1 MDYLQK
7 IQFAANSY
15 YNRGLEMA
23 KERDLSGA
31 ALYLKRALQFN
42 KYHTDARNLLGLI
55 FYEMGE
61 TSDALTQ
68 WVISINLQPENNR
81 ADHYLDE
88 VQRKPGQLEIASQMV
103 KKFNQAL
110 FYAQNDSDDQG
121 GSDDL
126 AVLQLKRIVEE
137 KPNFVK
143 AHLLLALL
151 YMEHGDHTKAGKSLF
166 KVLQIDKTNQKAQ
179 RYMEYVKS
187 RTGKADVEKRK
198 MKNAFSHREMQD
210 DDVILPPTYKENTG
224 WQSII
229 NIAIGLFLGA
239 VLVVF
244 MVMPARERSLNYEHN
259 QEMRAYADKLNLA
272 NQKADSLQ
280 KEADQY
286 RQEKEAAEENLSSLM
301 GDSDSTLSQYGTM
314 VQILNA
320 WRKGDIQTAVQL
332 YIGLDQSKI
341 TDESMAGVLGELQAE
356 MNASAPAVL
365 ESLGAQSTAAG
376 DYDTALHYYEKYM
389 EINDKNPQI
398 IFNMAMIYKTKGDE
412 ETADQLFGQVIMNFA
427 DSPLAESAR
436 AERGY

>member
-88 VQRKPGQLEIASQMV
+88 VQRKPGQLEIASQTI
-103 KKFNQAL
+103 KKYNQAL
-110 FYAQNDSDDQG
+110 FHAQG

-229 NIAIGLFLGA
+229 NIAIGLVLGA

-280 KEADQY
+280 K
-286 RQEKEAAEENLSSLM
+286 EKEAAEENLSSLM

>member
-88 VQRKPGQLEIASQMV
+88 IQRKPGQLEIESQNV
-103 KKFNQAL
+103 KTFNQAL
-110 FYAQNDSDDQG
+110 WHAQN

-126 AVLQLKRIVEE
+126 AILQLARVVESN
-137 KPNFVK
+137 PHFVK

-229 NIAIGLFLGA
+229 NIAIGLVLGA

>member
-23 KERDLSGA
+23 RERNLSGA
-31 ALYLKRALQFN
+31 AEYLKRALQLN

-55 FYEMGE
+55 FYETGE
-61 TSDALTQ
+61 TSSALVQ
-68 WVISINLQPENNR
+68 WVVSVNLQPDGNR

-88 VQRKPGQLEIASQMV
+88 VQRKPGKLEIASQTI
-103 KKFNQAL
+103 KKYNQAL
-110 FYAQNDSDDQG
+110 IHAQN

-151 YMEHGDHTKAGKSLF
+151 YMQHEDFPKAGRSLY
-166 KVLQIDKTNQKAQ
+166 KVLQIDKNNVKAQ

-198 MKNAFSHREMQD
+198 MNHAFSHREMQD

-229 NIAIGLFLGA
+229 NIAIGLVLGA
-239 VLVVF
+239 VVVLF
-244 MVMPARERSLNYEHN
+244 LVMPARERALNYEHN
-259 QEMRAYADKLNLA
+259 QEMRTYADKLNLA
-272 NQKADSLQ
+272 NQ
-280 KEADQY
+280 EADKLKQTASQY
-286 RQEKEAAEENLSSLM
+286 QSEKEKAQEELNSM
-301 GDSDSTLSQYGTM
+301 IGASDSTLEQYKIM
-314 VQILNA
+314 IRILDAVRNN
-320 WRKGDIQTAVQL
+320 DVQTAVQN
-332 YIGLDQSKI
+332 YISLDQSKI
-341 TDESMAGVLGELQAE
+341 TDEALGHVLDEINAE
-356 MNASAPAVL
+356 MVSVAPDVL

-376 DYDTALHYYEKYM
+376 DLDTALYYYGKYM
-389 EINDKNPQI
+389 EINDRNPQI
-398 IFNMAMIYKTKGDE
+398 IFNMAMIYKEKGE
-412 ETADQLFGQVIMNFA
+412 KETADQLFGQVIMNFT
-427 DSPLAESAR
+427 DSELAERAK

>member
-88 VQRKPGQLEIASQMV
+88 VQRKPGQLEIASQTI
-103 KKFNQAL
+103 KKYNQAL
-110 FYAQNDSDDQG
+110 FHAQG

-151 YMEHGDHTKAGKSLF
+151 YMEHGDHTKAGKALF

-341 TDESMAGVLGELQAE
+341 CLLYT
-356 MNASAPAVL
+356 
-365 ESLGAQSTAAG
+365 
-376 DYDTALHYYEKYM
+376 
-389 EINDKNPQI
+389 
-398 IFNMAMIYKTKGDE
+398 
-412 ETADQLFGQVIMNFA
+412 
-427 DSPLAESAR
+427 SPSPR
-436 AERGY
+436 DCS

>member
-88 VQRKPGQLEIASQMV
+88 VQRKPGQLEIASQTI
-103 KKFNQAL
+103 KKYNQAL
-110 FYAQNDSDDQG
+110 FHAQG

-229 NIAIGLFLGA
+229 NIAIGLVLGA

-376 DYDTALHYYEKYM
+376 DYDTALHY
-389 EINDKNPQI
+389 
-398 IFNMAMIYKTKGDE
+398 
-412 ETADQLFGQVIMNFA
+412 
-427 DSPLAESAR
+427 
-436 AERGY
+436 

>member
-88 VQRKPGQLEIASQMV
+88 VQRKPGQLEIASQTI
-103 KKFNQAL
+103 KKYNQAL
-110 FYAQNDSDDQG
+110 FHAQG

-229 NIAIGLFLGA
+229 NIAIGLVLGA

-280 KEADQY
+280 KEAAQD
-286 RQEKEAAEENLSSLM
+286 RQEKEAADENLSSLM
-301 GDSDSTLSQYGTM
+301 GDSDSTMSQYGTM